1 MDDLW
6 AALIRPMTRVLAGLA
21 AGLFVASLIEG
32 LQWTRHLARLAA
44 PLMRQAHL
52 GPVPGA
58 AFSLAFFSP
67 SSANALL
74 GEAHA
79 RGGLSAREVMLSN
92 LFNSLPS
99 WLTHTPSIFFL
110 TWPVLGFPALIYTG
124 LTLLAALLRTL
135 FTVALGRILLPARPK
150 AEGTEALPAPAAAG
164 SPWKKG
170 LRGAWR
176 RFTKRVPRLLFVA
189 VPIYVAMF
197 FLQRTGGF
205 HAAEQWLSAHVSL
218 LGGLKPESLGIIVLY
233 MGAELGA
240 AVVAAGSVLHSGG
253 LGTPDVV
260 FALLVGNV
268 LATPLRALRHQLP
281 AYAAYFPPRLA
292 ARLVAANQALRA
304 VSILAVAWLYHS
316 LAL

>member
-1 MDDLW
+1 MDELW
-6 AALIRPMTRVLAGLA
+6 AALIQPMTRVLIGLA

-58 AFSLAFFSP
+58 AFALAFFSP

-79 RGGLSAREVMLSN
+79 KGELSGREVMLAN

-99 WLTHTPSIFFL
+99 WITHTPSIFFL
-110 TWPVLGFPALIYTG
+110 TWPVLGFPAVIYTS
-124 LTLLAALLRTL
+124 LTLLAAVARTL
-135 FTVALGRILLPARPK
+135 FTVGLGRAFFPPPPQVA
-150 AEGTEALPAPAAAG
+150 ALTVPTTPG

-170 LRGAWR
+170 LHSAWR
-176 RFTKRVPRLLFVA
+176 RFKKRVPRLIFVA

-197 FLQRTGGF
+197 YLQKAGAFEATER
-205 HAAEQWLSAHVSL
+205 WLSAHVAL
-218 LGGLKPESLGIIVLY
+218 LGSLKPESLGIIVLY

-253 LGTPDVV
+253 LSTQDVV

-268 LATPLRALRHQLP
+268 LSTPLRALRHQLP
-281 AYAAYFPPRLA
+281 AYAAYFQPRLA
-292 ARLVAANQALRA
+292 AKLVAANQLLRA
-304 VSILAVAWLYHS
+304 ASILAVAWLYHG
-316 LAL
+316 LAF

>member
-1 MDDLW
+1 MDELW

-32 LQWTRHLARLAA
+32 LQWTRYLARLAA

-58 AFSLAFFSP
+58 AFALAFFSP

-79 RGGLSAREVMLSN
+79 KGSLSAREVMLAN

-110 TWPVLGFPALIYTG
+110 TWPVLGFPAVIYTG
-124 LTLLAALLRTL
+124 LTLLAAVLRTL
-135 FTVALGRILLPARPK
+135 FTMALGGVLLPARPREEAFPLPA
-150 AEGTEALPAPAAAG
+150 AEGSA
-164 SPWKKG
+164 WKRG
-170 LRGAWR
+170 LHSAWR
-176 RFTKRVPRLLFVA
+176 RFTRRMPRLIGVA
-189 VPIYVAMF
+189 APIYAAMF
-197 FLQRTGGF
+197 FLHKAGAF
-205 HAAEQWLSAHVSL
+205 EAAEQWLAAHVGL
-218 LGGLKPESLGIIVLY
+218 LGSLKPESLGIIVLY

-240 AVVAAGSVLHSGG
+240 AVAAAGSLLHSGG
-253 LGTPDVV
+253 LDTHDVV
-260 FALLVGNV
+260 FALLAGNV
-268 LATPLRALRHQLP
+268 LSTPLRALRHQLP
-281 AYAAYFPPRLA
+281 AYAAYFPPGLA

-304 VSILAVAWLYHS
+304 VSILAVAWLYHM
-316 LAL
+316 AL

>member
-6 AALIRPMTRVLAGLA
+6 AALIRPMTRVLTGLA
-21 AGLFVASLIEG
+21 AGLFAASLIEG
-32 LQWTRHLARLAA
+32 LQWTRHLARLAT

-58 AFSLAFFSP
+58 AFALAFFSP

-79 RGGLSAREVMLSN
+79 RGEVSAREVMLSN

-124 LTLLAALLRTL
+124 LTLLAALFRTL
-135 FTVALGRILLPARPK
+135 FTVAVGQILLPAR
-150 AEGTEALPAPAAAG
+150 ARTEPLPVPATAG

-176 RFTKRVPRLLFVA
+176 RFTRRVPRLIFVA
-189 VPIYVAMF
+189 APIYVAMF

-218 LGGLKPESLGIIVLY
+218 FGSLKPESLGIIVLY

-240 AVVAAGSVLHSGG
+240 AVVAAGSVLDSGG

-281 AYAAYFPPRLA
+281 AYAAYFPPGLA